1 MNTENP
7 TAVLSGLSLLR
18 CFIGEKIPTLVI
30 SSDPDDVTFNSKY
43 CRRKRLIANSV
54 SEPANAVRDLE
65 ELAESFSEKAVL
77 YYGDDPT
84 LLLIS
89 RNRERLEKYYLFQL
103 PDPEMVEQLVDKT
116 LFAGLAESR
125 ELPVP
130 KTVTSNQAPTAEAAL
145 KVLSLPCVVKPNLR
159 DGWYEC
165 EAVMKQ
171 GGTPLKALRANT
183 AAELDSLYRTVGRF
197 TNDFVVQE
205 YVPGGDDCIYSFHA
219 YFDRNSEP
227 LAWYVG
233 RKIRTYPKESGAS
246 TYLELV
252 KEPEVADLGIE
263 ILKKLKFT
271 GPVKIDFKKDP
282 ARNRFY
288 LLEINARFNLWN
300 YLGAASGVNLPLAAY
315 KDLTGQT
322 CEPQTEYRTGVRWL
336 AFGDDLRTF
345 VRHYRPAGDLTWAE
359 WLKSYGS
366 KKVYQ
371 IFSWRDPYPFVLSLS
386 RYSKAFYRRLG
397 KGVVK

>member
-1 MNTENP
+1 MNTDNP
-7 TAVLSGLSLLR
+7 TAVLAGLSLLR
-18 CFIGEKIPTLVI
+18 CFVGEKIFTLVI
-30 SSDPDDVTFNSKY
+30 SSDPDDVTFKSKY
-43 CRRKRLIANSV
+43 CRRKRLIASPV
-54 SEPANAVRDLE
+54 SDPAKAVRDLE
-65 ELAESFSEKAVL
+65 ELGESFSQKPVL

-103 PDPEMVEQLVDKT
+103 PEPEMVEQLVDKT
-116 LFAGLAESR
+116 LFAGLADSR

-130 KTVTSNQAPTAEAAL
+130 RTLTSKRAPTAEAAL
-145 KVLSLPCVVKPNLR
+145 KLLSLPCIVKPNLR

-171 GGTPLKALRANT
+171 GGLPIKALRANT
-183 AAELDSLYRTVGRF
+183 AAELDSLYRTVGEF

-219 YFDRNSEP
+219 YFDSHSEP
-227 LAWYVG
+227 LAYYVG

-252 KEPEVADLGIE
+252 KEPEVVELGTE

-282 ARNRFY
+282 IRNGYY

-300 YLGAASGVNLPLAAY
+300 HLGTACGVNLPLVAY
-315 KDLTGQT
+315 RDLAGQT
-322 CEPQTEYRTGVRWL
+322 CEPQKEYRTGVRWL
-336 AFGDDLRTF
+336 AFGDDLRAF
-345 VRHYRPAGDLTWAE
+345 VRHYRPAGDLTWVG

-386 RYSKAFYRRLG
+386 RYSKAFYRKLG
-397 KGVVK
+397 KGEVK